1 MKRYTYRSVTRRGR
15 KDGRDWNWKFW
26 PLKAEKHREP
36 KTDQEIPAQYET
48 EILQMGLSNISEIA
62 EEWKELD
69 KKLKPEY
76 CKALAAYDRADQRY
90 KKEAGEEKQ
99 AADEFDIARKKYEE
113 VSPPALAP
121 GWKRFWLIVLGLG
134 EFPINAMIFQILGQ
148 GQRET
153 YLFSALICIVI
164 PLAAHWFGHGLRQ
177 DTRDRRDVWLMI
189 AGPLILLAMLG
200 MIALMRAKYFEAV
213 ETHSLLGL
221 TVTPTEGTI
230 FFFVINL
237 MVYFVA
243 LVISYQGSHPNHKL
257 YTEVNKRYKEAL
269 ERLTKEAGEAKQAGE
284 ELKQADMIYQE
295 IRQRREKSYQR
306 LVEQARTIQ
315 EGVEWLASAYRA
327 SNLSVR
333 PDVPNCFKTPLNEIV
348 LPSSLSELDWECVG
362 VSAETTEETGQ

>member
-1 MKRYTYRSVTRRGR
+1 MKRYTYRSVVRRGR
-15 KDGRDWNWKFW
+15 KDGRDWEWKFW
-26 PLKAEKHREP
+26 PFKAEKHREP
-36 KTDQEIPAQYET
+36 KSDQTIPAQYET
-48 EILQMGLSNISEIA
+48 EILQMGLSKVSEIA

-76 CKALAAYDRADQRY
+76 CKALAAYNHASQRY
-90 KKEAGEEKQ
+90 KKEKGEEKQ
-99 AADEFDIARKKYEE
+99 ASDEFETARQKYEAI
-113 VSPPALAP
+113 SPPALAA
-121 GWKRFWLIVLGLG
+121 GWKRFWLILLGLG

-153 YLFSALICIVI
+153 ILFSALICVVI

-177 DTRDRRDVWLMI
+177 DVRDKRDIWLMI
-189 AGPLILLAMLG
+189 AGPVILLAVLT

-213 ETHSLLGL
+213 ETHQLLGL

-230 FFFVINL
+230 FFLVINL

-257 YTEVNKRYKEAL
+257 YTEVNQRYKEAL
-269 ERLTKEAGEAKQAGE
+269 ERLTKEAGEAKRAGE
-284 ELKQADMIYQE
+284 ELKQAEMLYQE
-295 IRQRREKSYQR
+295 IRQRREKSHQR
-306 LVEQARTIQ
+306 LIEQARTIQ

-333 PDVPNCFKTPLNEIV
+333 PDVPDCFKKPLNDIV
-348 LPSSLSELDWECVG
+348 LPASFSGLDWECAG
-362 VSAETTEETGQ
+362 ELPKEAEEVRQ